1 MRKDLK
7 NRVILFFCLGF
18 LLLPQNIVYMY
29 IDNEILYLPWIFLGI
44 FMIIYG
50 AFLLLRRYI
59 NVLRLIT
66 AILIIIMW
74 ITYFTLPIP
83 SIVNPLVGYILIVI
97 ITIGIILLTYST
109 PKEWKKYKKIHQ
121 KK

>member
-1 MRKDLK
+1 
-7 NRVILFFCLGF
+7 
-18 LLLPQNIVYMY
+18 
-29 IDNEILYLPWIFLGI
+29 
-44 FMIIYG
+44 MIIYG

-109 PKEWKKYKKIHQ
+109 PKEWKKYKK
-121 KK
+121 